1 VTTPAPAERRRR
13 WIELGL
19 LFGVLPGLMTLGPRW
34 TILPAIMIGGA
45 VSLVLLL
52 RDPSFPRQQLGDARA
67 LRRGLGRVLARTA
80 AVWVALL
87 LFGLAAAGH
96 SRMFYMP
103 RTLPRVWLAVIL
115 LYPPLSA
122 YPQEVM
128 YRAFFFHRY
137 GPLFRRQ
144 GALIIANAV
153 LFGWAHAMARNF
165 SAVLLTTV
173 GGLLFASTYARSRST
188 LLVAVEHALYGAF
201 VFTVGVGGMF
211 VNGVRLLSAVLK

>member
-1 VTTPAPAERRRR
+1 VITPDRRRGR
-13 WIELGL
+13 WVELSL
-19 LFGVLPGLMTLGPRW
+19 LFGVLPGLMALGPRW
-34 TILPAIMIGGA
+34 TILPAIMVGGVVA
-45 VSLVLLL
+45 LVLLL
-52 RDPSFPRQQLGDARA
+52 RDPDFPRQRLLDARA
-67 LRRGLGRVLARTA
+67 ARRGLARVLARTA
-80 AVWVALL
+80 AVWVALV
-87 LFGLAAAGH
+87 LFGLAVVGP

-103 RTLPRVWLAVIL
+103 RTLPRVWLAVII

-137 GPLFRRQ
+137 GPLFRRPRT
-144 GALIIANAV
+144 LMIANAV
-153 LFGWAHAMARNF
+153 LFGWAHVMAGNF

-188 LLVAVEHALYGAF
+188 LLVAFEHALYGAF

-211 VNGVRLLSAVLK
+211 VNGVRLLSAALK